1 MKNIETKDR
10 FLVFDLL
17 RFLATFIILFHH
29 LPNYCF
35 DFYNLKNF
43 GINID
48 LSVCNELNTYL
59 GLSLFIF
66 MSGYLINVKKT
77 SFPDWT
83 TVGTFLYKRI
93 IRIFPMYYIAL
104 IFFCYI
110 LNITEPLRI
119 IIHILGLQSL
129 LFSKHLPSLPTLW
142 FVGTIL
148 VYYCIFIFCKAEK
161 IRTIYRLLAIGIF
174 PFIVSFASTSLHFMD
189 YRISLYYWIFI
200 FGIYCAE
207 SKILETSWLKKNTF
221 IITAGFV
228 CIFISCFF
236 LEKKYGI
243 DDLGLIKSY
252 TILNILMFSF
262 ILSIYG
268 ICNAIAKILK
278 SSQIIQ
284 AIAYASYGMYL
295 FHRPIWFFLRKI
307 VQQGMEINNQYILM
321 TIEIFIGIPII
332 FVFAYLV
339 QSFYEKYCIQYL
351 QNRNIS

>member
-1 MKNIETKDR
+1 MKDR
-10 FLVFDLL
+10 FLVFDLI
-17 RFLATFIILFHH
+17 RFLAVFIILFHH

-35 DFYNLKNF
+35 NFYDLKNF

-48 LSVCNELNTYL
+48 LSAWNDLNTYL

-66 MSGYLINVKKT
+66 MSGYLINLKKI

-93 IRIFPMYYIAL
+93 IRIFPMYYVAL
-104 IFFCYI
+104 ILFSYI
-110 LNITEPLRI
+110 LNIHEPLTI
-119 IIHILGLQSL
+119 IIHIFGLQSL

-148 VYYCIFIFCKAEK
+148 VYYCIFIICKAEK
-161 IRTIYRLLAIGIF
+161 IRRIYRLLVIVIF
-174 PFIVSFASTSLHFMD
+174 PFIVCFASTSFHFMD
-189 YRISLYYWIFI
+189 YRISLYYLIFI

-207 SKILETSWLKKNTF
+207 SNILETPWIKQNTV
-221 IITAGFV
+221 IITTVFV
-228 CIFISCFF
+228 GIYISCFM
-236 LEKKYGI
+236 LEKTYGI
-243 DDLGLIKSY
+243 DYFGLIKSY

-262 ILSIYG
+262 ILSTYG
-268 ICNAIAKILK
+268 ISNTIAKILK
-278 SSQIIQ
+278 SSKAVQ

-307 VQQGMEINNQYILM
+307 AQEIMGINNQYMLLM
-321 TIEIFIGIPII
+321 LEVFVGIPII

-339 QSFYEKYCIQYL
+339 QNFYEKYCIQYL
-351 QNRNIS
+351 QNIKLR